1 MKLPDLILKP
11 NEERRV
17 KRGHPWVFSNEVD
30 VEKSPLTEFAPG
42 DWVTLRDHAGKAL
55 ATAYVNPSTLI
66 SARVVNRE
74 PDQPLTREQ
83 IGARIRR
90 ALALRER
97 LFDVPYYRLVFAE
110 SDDLPG
116 LVVDRHGE
124 VLVAQINTAGME
136 SMRVDIVAAL
146 EDALHPLAMVLRND
160 VPARAMEGLEEYVET
175 VIGELPERVTIE
187 ENGVVFEI
195 DPVNGQKT
203 GWFYDQR
210 ENRARLKRYVKGA
223 RVLDAFSYT
232 GGFGIQAAVEG
243 AASVHCIDSSE
254 AALILALRNAA
265 LNRCGDR
272 MTVDQAD
279 VFYALRRLRSE
290 KQRYDLIVLDPPA
303 FARRKKDLRA
313 ALEAY
318 ARLNRLALQLLEDD
332 GILFT
337 ASCSWHVD
345 SQQFTGALRAAARGA
360 NKRVQIIERGHQAPD
375 HPVHPAL
382 EETDYLKFIVAR
394 VADGL

>member
-1 MKLPDLILKP
+1 MKLPDLVLRA

-17 KRGHPWVFSNEVD
+17 KGGHPWVFSNEVD
-30 VEKSPLTEFAPG
+30 VDKSPITEFSPG
-42 DWVTLRDHAGKAL
+42 DWVTVRDHGGKAL
-55 ATAYVNPSTLI
+55 ATAYVNPATLI
-66 SARVVNRE
+66 SARIVNRE
-74 PDQPLTREQ
+74 PDLPLSRDQMVE
-83 IGARIRR
+83 RIRR
-90 ALALRER
+90 ALSLRER
-97 LFDVPYYRLVFAE
+97 VFDVPYYRLVFGE

-124 VLVAQINTAGME
+124 ILVAQLNTAGME
-136 SMRVDIVAAL
+136 TLRMDIVSAL
-146 EDALHPLAMVLRND
+146 EECLHPLALVLRND
-160 VPARAMEGLEEYVET
+160 VPARSMEGLEEYVET
-175 VIGELPERVTIE
+175 AIGELPDRVTIE

-195 DPVNGQKT
+195 DPINGQKT

-223 RVLDAFSYT
+223 RVLDVFSYT

-243 AASVHCIDSSE
+243 ATSVHCIDSSE

-279 VFYALRRLRSE
+279 AFYALRKLRSE
-290 KQRYDLIVLDPPA
+290 KQRFDLIILDPPA
-303 FARRKKDLRA
+303 FARRKKDVRA

-337 ASCSWHVD
+337 SSCSWHVD
-345 SQQFTGALRAAARGA
+345 AHQFMGALRAAARGA

-382 EETDYLKFIVAR
+382 EETDYLKFTVAR
-394 VADGL
+394 ATEGL